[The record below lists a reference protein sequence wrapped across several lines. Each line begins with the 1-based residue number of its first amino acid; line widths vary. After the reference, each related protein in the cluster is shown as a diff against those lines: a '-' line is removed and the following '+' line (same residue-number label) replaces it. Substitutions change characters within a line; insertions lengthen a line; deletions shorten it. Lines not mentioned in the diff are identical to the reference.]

1 MRGLICDLCLALAV
15 LAAWLG
21 ALGFLRLRSALDRLH
36 CTTFVLAA
44 SGPPLVL
51 AAILDEGLTTRSIKL
66 AALVVT
72 LLVTGAATSH
82 AVGRALLLR
91 DGPHA

>member
-1 MRGLICDLCLALAV
+1 VTGVAVDLCLGLAV

-36 CTTFVLAA
+36 CASFVTTVSGPLLALAA
-44 SGPPLVL
+44 LLDEGVTTRSVKLLVL
-51 AAILDEGLTTRSIKL
+51 AVAM
-66 AALVVT
+66 
-72 LLVTGAATSH
+72 LLINAVTGH

-91 DGPHA
+91 DGPQA